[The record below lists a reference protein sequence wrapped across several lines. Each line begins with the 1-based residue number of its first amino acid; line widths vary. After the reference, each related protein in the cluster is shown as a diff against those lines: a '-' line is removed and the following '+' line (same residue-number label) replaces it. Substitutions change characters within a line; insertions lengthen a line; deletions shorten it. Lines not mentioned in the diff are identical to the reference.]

1 MNELVCICKV
11 INFFGIKGELKI
23 LSDFDKKEL
32 AFKIGMPIMI
42 KEENLEIKYP
52 CIMVK
57 SFYKN
62 RTLCIEIHE
71 VDVKSHNCIVNKTYY
86 IPTIM
91 RNTKL

>member
-1 MNELVCICKV
+1 MEIKDVEKV
-11 INFFGIKGELKI
+11 ISYDRIYSINEIKNL
-23 LSDFDKKEL
+23 LSDL
-32 AFKIGMPIMI
+32 GI

>member
-1 MNELVCICKV
+1 MTK
-11 INFFGIKGELKI
+11 
-23 LSDFDKKEL
+23 
-32 AFKIGMPIMI
+32 
-42 KEENLEIKYP
+42 
-52 CIMVK
+52 
-57 SFYKN
+57 FYKN